1 MVPDLV
7 QMAGMRIML
16 GGQPADP
23 AVAKHLRRMA
33 AEGP

>member
-1 MVPDLV
+1 L
-7 QMAGMRIML
+7 AGMRIML

-23 AVAKHLRRMA
+23 AVAKQLRRLV